1 MSVENLALYFI
12 KYRTDK
18 SQIND
23 PYYQQLITSCYTFLV
38 NYVRNNLQ
46 NQIKVHNNLDIFLRE
61 IEKNPLICLLIYE
74 LFKNN
79 KQFLTLNVTK
89 ILRTIIISAEE
100 SSL

>member
-1 MSVENLALYFI
+1 M
-12 KYRTDK
+12 
-18 SQIND
+18 
-23 PYYQQLITSCYTFLV
+23 
-38 NYVRNNLQ
+38 
-46 NQIKVHNNLDIFLRE
+46 VHNNLDIFLRE

-89 ILRTIIISAEE
+89 ILRTIILSAEE